1 MTDMITDPRRTNSCH
16 GPDSLPGVGPPLVPD
31 PGRLLMGCV
40 VLLWVIIGVFVLD
53 QLSILLADLWFFES
67 VGQEAVFWTNFWTGA
82 MLFGVAGVVGFVGVA
97 AAAYTNPV
105 GPRAKR
111 FAVNA
116 GLMLGLMGGFFLSR
130 RYGDFLLTI
139 GGTGFNE
146 VDPVFGLDIGF
157 YVFTLPSVW
166 TTIWWALSATGA
178 GLVFAIVYAYLGRR
192 EAPDTGLGKLWQ
204 LLGHIASPLTLL
216 AFLLFS
222 FVAAVGVWFF
232 RYDVLL
238 RDNSASAVFTGA
250 SYVDVAGL
258 ISTVNYYAITAFVM
272 AGVAVGVAY
281 ILHFLRRAARGE
293 PREGWNR
300 RVRLAGGVVLALVA
314 GDFLFRIGVQVR
326 EIVAVS
332 PNEPVIQLPYI
343 RQHIDATRAAYGL
356 EDLEIVPFTPNA
368 PGDPVPDIDSLLATP
383 TLSNAPLWPGFV
395 SRLERLIDP
404 QHAGRILLTGGDG
417 MVYGP
422 TMEIFRQQQQLR
434 TYYDFLDVDP
444 VRYQLDGETRM
455 FASAVREI
463 PLIEPQPW
471 LAWWGQQF
479 VLFTHG
485 YGLVLSAVG
494 EVTSEGEP
502 IYAVRDIPGQ
512 TERPELDLHNP
523 SVYYGE
529 GAGSMAY
536 SNVRNMKE
544 LDFPTEEGR
553 AEVILPPDVN
563 AGVHINSLLKR
574 LVFGWQSGQF
584 WDILFSRLIGDET
597 RVHYYRMPLD
607 RVSRIAPFLYL
618 DSDPWAVAVDGG
630 ISWLLNGITYTDRYP
645 YSKLEWIGDKSDE
658 RAPIP
663 TDWEQVNYVRDAV
676 KVVLDAYDGQVRLYK
691 FADEPIINSWES
703 IYPTLFAPK
712 EEIPSEVRAHLQYP
726 VHLFHLQF
734 DDVYILY
741 HMKDPMTFFNME
753 DMWDDSDEVLGPM
766 LDEGKAITFSIEPYH
781 WIAETGSPLPRA
793 QGPRA
798 QFAMS
803 MVFTPES
810 ALNLRAIP
818 TVYMDGEDYGRIV
831 VLQVPKGHYSYGPE
845 QSDAAVDQNPD
856 ISRQFDWWNRQG
868 MDVIRGHTTTLIIDR
883 EVLFIEPI
891 FLRSMQNP
899 ITQLKQVC
907 VVFRGKAAMAP
918 TLEEALRAAME
929 AHDQTELPAFLR

>member
-1 MTDMITDPRRTNSCH
+1 MTDMTERMTDSRRPDSSIH
-16 GPDSLPGVGPPLVPD
+16 GPESLPHVGPPLVPD

-40 VLLWVIIGVFVLD
+40 VLLWVGIGGFLLD

-82 MLFGVAGVVGFVGVA
+82 VLFGVAGVVGFVGVA

-111 FAVNA
+111 FALNA
-116 GLMLGLMGGFFLSR
+116 GLMLGVMGGFFLSR
-130 RYGDFLLTI
+130 RYADFLLTI
-139 GGTGFNE
+139 GGTEFNE

-166 TTIWWALSATGA
+166 TTIWWALSAIGA

-192 EAPDTGLGKLWQ
+192 EASEPGLARLWQ
-204 LLGHIASPLTLL
+204 LLGHISSPLTLL

-222 FVAAVGVWFF
+222 LVVAVGVWFF
-232 RYDVLL
+232 RFDVLL

-250 SYVDVAGL
+250 SYVDVTGL
-258 ISTVNYYAITAFVM
+258 LSTVNYYAVTAFVIV
-272 AGVAVGVAY
+272 GVAVGVAY
-281 ILHFLRRAARGE
+281 ILHFLRGAARGE

-300 RVRLAGGVVLALVA
+300 KVRLAGVVVLALVA
-314 GDFLFRIGVQVR
+314 GDFLFRVGVLVR
-326 EIVAVS
+326 EVVFVS

-343 RQHIDATRAAYGL
+343 GRHIDATRVAFGL
-356 EDLEIVPFTPNA
+356 EELEITSFVPNA
-368 PGDPVPDIDSLLATP
+368 PGDPLPNPDSLLATP
-383 TLSNAPLWPGFV
+383 TLANAPLWPGFV
-395 SRLERLIDP
+395 SRLERLVDP
-404 QHAGRILLTGGDG
+404 QHADRVLLTGGDIT
-417 MVYGP
+417 VYAP

-444 VRYQLDGETRM
+444 VRYRLDGETRM

-463 PLIEPQPW
+463 PLVEPQPW

-485 YGLVLSAVG
+485 YGLVLAPMG

-502 IYAVRDIPGQ
+502 LYAVRDIPGR
-512 TERPELDLHNP
+512 TERPELDLQNP

-544 LDFPTEEGR
+544 FDFPTDEGR

-563 AGVHINSLLKR
+563 AGVHMNSLLKR

-597 RVHYYRMPLD
+597 RGHYYRMPLD

-618 DSDPWAVAVDGG
+618 DSDPWAVAVDGA
-630 ISWLLNGITYTDRYP
+630 IRRLLTGSTYTDLDP
-645 YSKLEWIGDKSDE
+645 YSYREWLGDKSDE

-676 KVVLDAYDGQVRLYK
+676 KVVLDAYTGQVRLYK

-703 IYPTLFAPK
+703 IYPTLFASK
-712 EEIPSEVRAHLQYP
+712 EEIPSGVQSHLQYP

-753 DMWDDSDEVLGPM
+753 DMWDDADEVLGPM
-766 LDEGKAITFSIEPYH
+766 LDGGKAITFSIEPFH
-781 WIAETGSPLPRA
+781 WIAGTGSSLPRA
-793 QGPRA
+793 EGPQA

-803 MVFTPES
+803 AVFTPEG

-845 QSDAAVDQNPD
+845 QADAAIDQNPE
-856 ISRQFDWWNRQG
+856 ISRMFAWWNRQG
-868 MDVIRGHTTTLIIDR
+868 MDVIRGHTTTLIIDG
-883 EVLFIEPI
+883 EVLFVEPI

-899 ITQLKQVC
+899 VTQLKQVC

-929 AHDQTELPAFLR
+929 GHG